1 MKASETSLRNLLEGG
16 KQFQIPL
23 FQRPYSWKKENW
35 ETLWED
41 LMSLYNDDGKGFYF
55 LGPIVTQAELGT
67 ADGITP
73 YIVIDGQQRLTT
85 LSILLAALR
94 NYLKKFDKQMAEQV
108 YEFYLINKYQK
119 NDELYKVLPTQD
131 DRNIYKSII
140 ENRAAKDKKTE
151 GQIYEAYKFF
161 DGKLKKPIAEQEIL
175 LDYAKFKSII
185 LERLVLVNIT
195 SDHNDNPY
203 LIFES
208 LNNKGEELTQAD
220 LVRNYIFMKLPS
232 QEREEVYNSEWFTLQ
247 ESFKVNTKQ
256 KQYAEELTNAF
267 WFYLR
272 KDGDTVN
279 QKEVYKAI
287 KKRFDESAKRFE
299 KTELGVKA
307 ELKQLIQFTNYYQR
321 LKFYEQEQEPRL
333 RRWFKRLMKL
343 DFTTCHIFLLNIYHE
358 YQEQRLTIEN
368 FEKILHYLESYF
380 VRRWVVGIP
389 TRTLGTVFN
398 NLYSQV
404 KQKNSND
411 LVSGLRD
418 VLKSFDKTQVWPD
431 DELFCQHITKEPL
444 YDKSST
450 ANERV
455 KFLLESVEA
464 SLSKE
469 QVAPENLTIEHIMP
483 QKLNN
488 EWRSMLGT
496 NHSNLQKHWLHTLGN
511 LTLTGYNSELSN
523 KPFKQKLI
531 YLRSS
536 NVTLNQ
542 YFGNVDIWNEEAIK
556 NRGEHLASIAIK
568 VWPR

>member
-131 DRNIYKSII
+131 DRDVYKSII
-140 ENRAAKDKKTE
+140 ENKTAKDKKRE

-161 DGKLKKPIAEQEIL
+161 DTKLKKPIAEQEIL

-195 SDHNDNPY
+195 SDNNDNPY

-220 LVRNYIFMKLPS
+220 LVRNYIFMKLPP

-272 KDGDTVN
+272 KDGDAVN

-321 LKFYEQEQEPRL
+321 LKFYEEEQEPKL
-333 RRWFKRLMKL
+333 RRWFERLMNL

-368 FEKILHYLESYF
+368 FEKILRYLESYF

-398 NLYSQV
+398 NLYNQV

-418 VLKSFDKTQVWPD
+418 VLKNFDKTQVWPD
-431 DELFCQHITKEPL
+431 DESFCQHITKEPL
-444 YDKSST
+444 HDKSST

-496 NHSNLQKHWLHTLGN
+496 NHGNLQKHWLHTLGN

-523 KPFKQKLI
+523 KPFEQKLI

-542 YFGNVDIWNEEAIK
+542 YFGNIDIWNEEAIK
-556 NRGEHLASIAIK
+556 NRAEHLASIAVK